1 MTGPTLLIVDDEDL
15 IRWSLREG
23 LVRDGYTVLEA
34 GTAAEALERMS
45 GSIDL
50 VLLDYKLPDGD
61 GLTLLRRFKERSP
74 ETLVIL
80 MTAFSTVE
88 NAVEAMKL
96 GAWHYIDKPFNLQ
109 EVSMAVEKAL
119 ETSRL
124 RKEVRTLRTSAGRLP
139 PSDTAA

>member
-1 MTGPTLLIVDDEDL
+1 MKSPTLLIVDDEDL
-15 IRWSLREG
+15 IRWSLREA
-23 LVRDGYTVLEA
+23 LVRDGFTVLEA
-34 GTAAEALERMS
+34 RTAAEALDRIN

-61 GLTLLRRFKERSP
+61 GLTLLRRIKDVSP

-96 GAWHYIDKPFNLQ
+96 GAAKVLTKPFNMHDL
-109 EVSMAVEKAL
+109 EDVVRAL
-119 ETSRL
+119 
-124 RKEVRTLRTSAGRLP
+124 
-139 PSDTAA
+139 